1 MIDEL
6 IETRNRILADICEV
20 FENVPK
26 VKTQNKVVEW
36 ANTLRKDAADV
47 ESFLKSIYWT
57 HFYEQLWLNIEALG
71 ESDTDMDFFRES
83 INPALVVHPKISKD
97 IRASMMALDRNDQL
111 EDTEKEKCEHPLGC
125 IGSKK
130 LAENESLS
138 RHPFLKKF
146 TKIQSDHL
154 WPKSRTHH
162 HHIPCEVEDSGLPLC
177 EFHNLNK
184 MNSMD
189 FHVFYTSDEL

>member
-1 MIDEL
+1 MIEEL
-6 IETRNRILADICEV
+6 ITTRNRILEVICDEFGSAPV
-20 FENVPK
+20 S
-26 VKTQNKVVEW
+26 QNFIEW
-36 ANTLRKDAADV
+36 ANTLRKDATDV
-47 ESFLKSIYWT
+47 ENFLKSIYWT
-57 HFYEQLWLNIEALG
+57 HFYEQLWLNFEAL
-71 ESDTDMDFFRES
+71 EQSDDYRRTYKRAIIS
-83 INPALVVHPKISKD
+83 ALDDHPNISKD
-97 IRASMMALDRNDQL
+97 IHTSMLALDRNDAL
-111 EDTEKEKCEHPLGC
+111 EDTEREKCKHPLGC

-130 LAENESLS
+130 LAENEYLS

-162 HHIPCEVEDSGLPLC
+162 NYIDLEVEVAGLPLC

-189 FHVFYTSDEL
+189 FHVFFNGEEL